1 MRELP
6 SDVPR
11 KQMNNDIPMAVEL
24 LRRCPELD
32 DQQLY
37 RALTGKGV
45 SSPTAARLVVLIPIA
60 YGRII
65 LERAG
70 ACLSATFREERSQGM
85 SKELAL
91 TSEPLWDPI
100 ITFAKNEVAQ
110 GASSQEIMLIA
121 GRSAEFEAA
130 NQLLNSGSK
139 LQNLAFGSPT
149 IAWPGNEE

>member
-1 MRELP
+1 
-6 SDVPR
+6 
-11 KQMNNDIPMAVEL
+11 MNNDIPIAVEL

-37 RALTGKGV
+37 RALTAKGV
-45 SSPTAARLVVLIPIA
+45 GNPTAARLVVLIPIA

-65 LERAG
+65 LQRAG
-70 ACLSATFREERSQGM
+70 ARLSPTFREKGSQGI
-85 SKELAL
+85 SNERAL
-91 TSEPLWDPI
+91 TSEPLWEPI

-139 LQNLAFGSPT
+139 LRDLAFGSPAIT
-149 IAWPGNEE
+149 WPGNEE